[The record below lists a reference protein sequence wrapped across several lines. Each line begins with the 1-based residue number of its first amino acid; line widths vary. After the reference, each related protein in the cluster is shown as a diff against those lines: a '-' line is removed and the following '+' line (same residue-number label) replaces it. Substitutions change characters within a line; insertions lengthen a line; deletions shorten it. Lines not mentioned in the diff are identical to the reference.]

1 MAKSEERTDFWGNK
15 TTVHYDDDG
24 KKTGESREE
33 KTFLGDQ
40 RTVHYD
46 NSGSKVG
53 ESCEEKTF
61 LGDQRTVHYE
71 KSGKK
76 IGQSENEKTFLGDRY
91 TNHDGSVPYLKSR
104 TVESPDKHNAPA
116 NDTSYGDSGGSH
128 EGVYRE
134 RQKESATTL
143 ATPEGDNTRLG
154 CAVLLIIIALVG
166 GYLFLLPDIR
176 KEMATTIQPTLP
188 QTNKST
194 SAVTSWTI
202 PGEAEAKALDRAH
215 SEIDEVYKT
224 VMASLA
230 PIQQEALRQEER
242 EWIKWRDAEAD
253 RIARTTSEG
262 GSAYRV
268 DRLNAMIDLVK
279 KRTEYLRQYKAK
291 VSSNASDGQQADTAK
306 KTLQQQP
313 TKTGFDPRLEAKLLN
328 LCLDFYHSKGEWAG
342 KARIVKVNKMR
353 LESTGPG
360 QWKLHAA
367 YDYASNSRFIRS
379 GSDQRCFYI
388 STHPSG
394 TFYVRTMGSYMSA
407 RF

>member
-1 MAKSEERTDFWGNK
+1 M
-15 TTVHYDDDG
+15 
-24 KKTGESREE
+24 
-33 KTFLGDQ
+33 FL
-40 RTVHYD
+40 V
-46 NSGSKVG
+46 
-53 ESCEEKTF
+53 
-61 LGDQRTVHYE
+61 
-71 KSGKK
+71 
-76 IGQSENEKTFLGDRY
+76 
-91 TNHDGSVPYLKSR
+91 
-104 TVESPDKHNAPA
+104 
-116 NDTSYGDSGGSH
+116 
-128 EGVYRE
+128 
-134 RQKESATTL
+134 L
-143 ATPEGDNTRLG
+143 A
-154 CAVLLIIIALVG
+154 ALVG
-166 GYLFLLPDIR
+166 GFVYFRPDIR
-176 KEMATTIQPTLP
+176 RDAVNEFQPTLP
-188 QTNKST
+188 QTSKST
-194 SAVTSWTI
+194 PAVSSWTL
-202 PGEAEAKALDRAH
+202 PGETEAKILERAH

-230 PIQQEALRQEER
+230 PSQQEALRQEER

-306 KTLQQQP
+306 KTFQQQP

-342 KARIVKVNKMR
+342 KARIVKVYKMR

-367 YDYASNSRFIRS
+367 YDYASSSRFIRS